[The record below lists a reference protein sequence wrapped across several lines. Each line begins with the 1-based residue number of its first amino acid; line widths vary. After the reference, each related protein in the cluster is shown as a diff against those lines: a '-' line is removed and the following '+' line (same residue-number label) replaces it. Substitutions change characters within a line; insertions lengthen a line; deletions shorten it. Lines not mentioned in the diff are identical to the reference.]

1 MRIALVILASALF
14 ETAWAADGHG
24 HTGVPVREVFWQ
36 VFNLGILFGGMIYFL
51 RQPVKNFF
59 AQRRADFVEAAN
71 KSQAA
76 RLEAEKQFV
85 DIKHKLEHLEST
97 RAESIA
103 RAEAEAA
110 DMRKQMI
117 KDAEELAK
125 RIRNEAETTAQIEVQ
140 KARQELRESFIQEA
154 VSAARTVLT
163 KDIGSQD
170 HQKLQ
175 NDFTQHLQGV
185 NP

>member
-1 MRIALVILASALF
+1 MRIALFLLVSAIMQTAS
-14 ETAWAADGHG
+14 AADGHG
-24 HTGVPVREVFWQ
+24 ASVPLREVFWQ
-36 VFNLGILFGGMIYFL
+36 VFNLTILFGGMIYFL

-59 AQRRADFVEAAN
+59 AQRRTDFVDAAN

-76 RLEAEKQFV
+76 RLEAEKQFA
-85 DIKHKLEHLEST
+85 DIKNKLQLLEST
-97 RAESIA
+97 RTESFA

-110 DMRKQMI
+110 DMRRQMI
-117 KDAEELAK
+117 KDAEEIAQ
-125 RIRNEAETTAQIEVQ
+125 RVRHEAETTAQIEVQ
-140 KARQELRESFIQEA
+140 KARTELREAFVKEA
-154 VSAARTVLT
+154 VDAARTVLT

-175 NDFTQHLQGV
+175 NDFAQHLQGV